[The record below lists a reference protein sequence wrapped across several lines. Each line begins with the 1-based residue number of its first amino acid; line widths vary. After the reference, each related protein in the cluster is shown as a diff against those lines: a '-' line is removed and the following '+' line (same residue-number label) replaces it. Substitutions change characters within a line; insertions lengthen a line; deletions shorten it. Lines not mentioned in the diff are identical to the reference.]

1 MESDASMQA
10 PTPGSPDQLPSLAGL
25 CAFAREPF
33 FLLDRGCRLLYAN
46 PAAERLFR
54 RGQEGLLGKHL
65 CEVYPAAKGSEFE
78 QACLQALAGR
88 HLDEALARP
97 GGAGAL
103 AISSLPFPLLPS
115 RWAHLCP
122 LPAGVAVLIS
132 SALSADDMAQRL
144 QLLLDHVPAILYMDE
159 VGPDGTVVN
168 LFVGGA
174 IEQILGFTAAEW
186 TADAQLWLRQL
197 HPQDRERVIA
207 AQEEWRRTGQ
217 PASIEFRYI
226 AKDGGS
232 VWVRE
237 EVTVISDEPSRSRFV
252 CGVVRDIT
260 AQRQAAEREHALRSQ
275 LEGILGAVRDLV
287 VYQDVEQRVLWAN
300 EAAAASLGLQVGGLL
315 GRHCYALWHGR
326 QEPCPLCPVAEARRT
341 LMPAEGRVQ
350 TPDGRIWDIRGY
362 PVLTDGK
369 LQGIVE
375 VTRDVTEQVKQG
387 EALAENEARYR
398 LVVERGGQSIIVVSG
413 EKVIF
418 ANEQLARLLGC
429 SLEELRKARWLDFVH
444 PDDRAMVWANYQQ
457 RLRGEPAP
465 EVYEFRAIDTS
476 GKVRWVELRAA
487 ACEWEGRVAVIG
499 FLTDISER
507 RALEE
512 QFRQAQKMEGIGR
525 LAGGVAHDFN
535 NLLTAL
541 MASASFALDALS
553 PDHPAAQEIE
563 DILASANRAADLTR
577 RLLVLSRRSVMAP
590 RIIDLNELV
599 LSLDKTMRRLLEED
613 IELVTLPAERL
624 WAVRAD
630 PAQIEQVI
638 LNLAV
643 NARDAMP
650 EGGKLVIETGNVE
663 LGQDYARAHLGV
675 QPGQYVMLAISD
687 SGAGMS
693 EEVKAHLFEPF
704 FTTKEVG
711 KGTGLGLATTYGIVK
726 QHGGHI
732 YVYSELGEGTTF
744 KVYLPRSF
752 EAVEKLGRRD
762 EESYLPA
769 GQETVLVVEDEPSVR
784 RVEVRI
790 LREQGYQVLEAANGV
805 EAMRVAMYH
814 PGPIHLLL
822 TDVVMPQMSGRELA
836 ERLRAIQP
844 KLKVLYLSGYTDN
857 AIVHR
862 GVLDEGVAFLQKPFT
877 IPALAG
883 KVRQV
888 LDS

>member
-1 MESDASMQA
+1 MSMESDASVQV

-65 CEVYPAAKGSEFE
+65 CEVYPAARGSEFE

-88 HLDEALARP
+88 HLDEAFARP

-132 SALSADDMAQRL
+132 SALSADDVAQRL
-144 QLLLDHVPAILYMDE
+144 QLFLDHVPAILYMDE

-186 TADAQLWLRQL
+186 TGDAQLWLRQL

-237 EVTVISDEPSRSRFV
+237 EVTVISDEPSRSRLV

-287 VYQDVEQRVLWAN
+287 VYQDDEQRVLWAN
-300 EAAAASLGLQVGGLL
+300 EAAAASLGLQAGELL

-326 QEPCPLCPVAEARRT
+326 QEPCPNCPVAEARRT

-387 EALAENEARYR
+387 ETLAESEARYR

-418 ANEQLARLLGC
+418 ATPTTGPWSGQTTSSGCAGSRHPKSTSAASLTPRARCAGWSCAPQPASGRGKWQRLVSSPTSASAGPSRSSSARRRRWRVLGASPVASPMTSITSSPLSWPVPP
-429 SLEELRKARWLDFVH
+429 SLSMPSALTT
-444 PDDRAMVWANYQQ
+444 QQ
-457 RLRGEPAP
+457 RRKSRTSSPAP
-465 EVYEFRAIDTS
+465 TGRLISPGGCWRFP
-476 GKVRWVELRAA
+476 AA
-487 ACEWEGRVAVIG
+487 ASW
-499 FLTDISER
+499 
-507 RALEE
+507 
-512 QFRQAQKMEGIGR
+512 
-525 LAGGVAHDFN
+525 
-535 NLLTAL
+535 
-541 MASASFALDALS
+541 
-553 PDHPAAQEIE
+553 P
-563 DILASANRAADLTR
+563 
-577 RLLVLSRRSVMAP
+577 
-590 RIIDLNELV
+590 
-599 LSLDKTMRRLLEED
+599 
-613 IELVTLPAERL
+613 
-624 WAVRAD
+624 
-630 PAQIEQVI
+630 
-638 LNLAV
+638 
-643 NARDAMP
+643 
-650 EGGKLVIETGNVE
+650 
-663 LGQDYARAHLGV
+663 
-675 QPGQYVMLAISD
+675 PG
-687 SGAGMS
+687 
-693 EEVKAHLFEPF
+693 
-704 FTTKEVG
+704 
-711 KGTGLGLATTYGIVK
+711 
-726 QHGGHI
+726 
-732 YVYSELGEGTTF
+732 
-744 KVYLPRSF
+744 
-752 EAVEKLGRRD
+752 
-762 EESYLPA
+762 
-769 GQETVLVVEDEPSVR
+769 
-784 RVEVRI
+784 
-790 LREQGYQVLEAANGV
+790 
-805 EAMRVAMYH
+805 
-814 PGPIHLLL
+814 
-822 TDVVMPQMSGRELA
+822 
-836 ERLRAIQP
+836 
-844 KLKVLYLSGYTDN
+844 
-857 AIVHR
+857 
-862 GVLDEGVAFLQKPFT
+862 
-877 IPALAG
+877 
-883 KVRQV
+883 
-888 LDS
+888 